1 MTDASKLTK
10 FALAIDHKSGYE
22 RMFTYYSL
30 QAKDAALAFAEALAK
45 VKQAPEVFCWLV
57 LKRNG
62 HVRKLSK
69 SMYVGDYEKVRRFFV
84 GGSSEETSTDFGG
97 TKWGKVLS
105 SEINA

>member
-10 FALAIDHKSGYE
+10 FALAIVHNFGYE
-22 RMFTYYSL
+22 KLFTYYSL
-30 QAKDAALAFAEALAK
+30 QAKDTALAFAEALAK

-62 HVRKLSK
+62 RVRKLSK
-69 SMYVGDYEKVRRFFV
+69 SMYVGDYYKVRRFFDD
-84 GGSSEETSTDFGG
+84 GSSDETSTDFGG